1 MAPVLARNVA
11 ENVVPVLKS
20 VADFI
25 PAVNNKNVLRESSP
39 LLGLYVKLMEV
50 LTEVSEI
57 IPFLDLS

>member
-25 PAVNNKNVLRESSP
+25 PAVNNNDLRENSP
-39 LLGLYVKLMEV
+39 LFGL
-50 LTEVSEI
+50 
-57 IPFLDLS
+57 FR